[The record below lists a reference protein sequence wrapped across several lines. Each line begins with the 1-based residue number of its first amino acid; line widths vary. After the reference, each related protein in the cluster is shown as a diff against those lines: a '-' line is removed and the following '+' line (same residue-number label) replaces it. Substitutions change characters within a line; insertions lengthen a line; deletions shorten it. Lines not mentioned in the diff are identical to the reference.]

1 MMTNA
6 FVSALGAKVGRVMD
20 FVLSDALMSHMTMKV
35 RGQGIMEFV
44 VKYENVPHLCFICG
58 HIEHAERE

>member
-20 FVLSDALMSHMTMKV
+20 FVLSDALMSHMMMKM
-35 RGQGIMEFV
+35 RGQGIMEFG
-44 VKYENVPHLCFICG
+44 EI
-58 HIEHAERE
+58 